1 MVGDTYPV
9 FKSFKALLVAAHF
22 QPTIFVTAV
31 SFLLA
36 RELWWEGPAYIIA
49 VGVFFGQL
57 VVGFTNDLND
67 FADDSKHNRL
77 EKPLVAGSLTET
89 VLRKA
94 IWISLAF
101 AILLNLFGPLGI
113 KGGLIYLFGIGCG
126 VTYNFYLKS
135 TPLSPLPYFL
145 AFAALPASVVVA
157 TDRTPPL
164 WLLGAGALLGVA
176 AHFANVIKDLKED
189 VESGIRGLPQIIGE
203 KNSRAVT
210 AFILILTT
218 IILTQV
224 IENILT
230 LTIGLLGSLFLLF
243 GGKRFVFPA
252 IMLVSLLNVLL
263 LIAAVSVQIGT
274 TTN

>member
-1 MVGDTYPV
+1 MSDTYLV
-9 FKSFKALLVAAHF
+9 FSTFKALLVAAHF

-67 FADDSKHNRL
+67 FADDSKHNRV
-77 EKPLVAGSLTET
+77 EKPLVAGSLSET
-89 VLRKA
+89 LLRKA
-94 IWISLAF
+94 IWISLSF
-101 AILLNLFGPLGI
+101 AIALNLFGPLGI

-145 AFAALPASVVVA
+145 AFAALPASIVVA

-164 WLLGAGALLGVA
+164 WLISAGALLGVA

-230 LTIGLLGSLFLLF
+230 LAIGLLGSLFLLF

>member
-1 MVGDTYPV
+1 MSDTYLV
-9 FKSFKALLVAAHF
+9 FSTFKALLVAAHF

-67 FADDSKHNRL
+67 FADDSKHNRV
-77 EKPLVAGSLTET
+77 EKPLVAGSLSET
-89 VLRKA
+89 LLRKA
-94 IWISLAF
+94 IWISLSF
-101 AILLNLFGPLGI
+101 AIALNLFGPLGI

-230 LTIGLLGSLFLLF
+230 LAIGLLGSLFLLF

-263 LIAAVSVQIGT
+263 LIAAVSVQIGS

>member
-1 MVGDTYPV
+1 V
-9 FKSFKALLVAAHF
+9 FTTFKALLVAAHF
-22 QPTIFVTAV
+22 QPTLFVTAV

-67 FADDSKHNRL
+67 FADDTKHHRL
-77 EKPLVAGSLTET
+77 EKPLVAGSLTQKQ
-89 VLRKA
+89 LRKGIWLALVLA
-94 IWISLAF
+94 IVI
-101 AILLNLFGPLGI
+101 NLFGPLGI

-126 VTYNFYLKS
+126 VTYNFYLKA

-145 AFAALPASVVVA
+145 AFAALPACIVVA
-157 TDRTPPL
+157 TDRTPPI
-164 WLLGAGALLGVA
+164 WLISAGALLGVA

-189 VESGIRGLPQIIGE
+189 VESGIRGLPQILGE

-230 LTIGLLGSLFLLF
+230 LAIGLVGSLFLLF

>member
-1 MVGDTYPV
+1 VSDTYLV
-9 FKSFKALLVAAHF
+9 FSTFKALLVAAHF

-67 FADDSKHNRL
+67 FADDKKHRRL
-77 EKPLVAGSLTET
+77 EKPLVAGTITEKQ
-89 VLRKA
+89 LRKGIWVALVLA
-94 IWISLAF
+94 IVI
-101 AILLNLFGPLGI
+101 NLFGPLGI

-126 VTYNFYLKS
+126 VAYNFYLKA

-145 AFAALPASVVVA
+145 AFAALPASIVVA
-157 TDRTPPL
+157 TNRTPPL
-164 WLLGAGALLGVA
+164 WLLAAGALLGVA

-203 KNSRAVT
+203 KNSRAIT

-218 IILTQV
+218 VVLTQV
-224 IENILT
+224 IENALT
-230 LTIGLLGSLFLLF
+230 LAIGLVGSLFLLF

-252 IMLVSLLNVLL
+252 IMLVSFLNVLL
-263 LIAAVSVQIGT
+263 LIAAVSVQIGS

>member
-1 MVGDTYPV
+1 LVGDTYPV

-67 FADDSKHNRL
+67 FADDSRHHRV

-89 VLRKA
+89 KLRKA
-94 IWISLAF
+94 IWVSLAF
-101 AILLNLFGPLGI
+101 AIVLNLFGPLGI

-203 KNSRAVT
+203 KNSRAIT

-230 LTIGLLGSLFLLF
+230 LAIGLLGSLFLLF

>member
-1 MVGDTYPV
+1 MSDTYLV
-9 FKSFKALLVAAHF
+9 FSTFKALLVAAHF

-67 FADDSKHNRL
+67 FADDSKHNRV
-77 EKPLVAGSLTET
+77 EKPLVAGSLTKT
-89 VLRKA
+89 LLRKA
-94 IWISLAF
+94 IWISLAL
-101 AILLNLFGPLGI
+101 AIVLNLVGPLGI

-145 AFAALPASVVVA
+145 AFAALPASIVVA

-164 WLLGAGALLGVA
+164 WLISAGALLGVA

-230 LTIGLLGSLFLLF
+230 LAIGLLGSLFLLF

-274 TTN
+274 KTN

>member
-1 MVGDTYPV
+1 MSDTYLV
-9 FKSFKALLVAAHF
+9 FSTFKALLVAAHF

-67 FADDSKHNRL
+67 FADDSKHNRV
-77 EKPLVAGSLTET
+77 EKPLVAGSLSET
-89 VLRKA
+89 LLRKA
-94 IWISLAF
+94 IWISLSF
-101 AILLNLFGPLGI
+101 AIALNLFGPLGI

-145 AFAALPASVVVA
+145 AFAALPASIVVA

-164 WLLGAGALLGVA
+164 WLISAGALLGVA

-189 VESGIRGLPQIIGE
+189 VESGIRGLPQIVGE

-230 LTIGLLGSLFLLF
+230 LAIGLLGSLFLLF

>member
-1 MVGDTYPV
+1 V
-9 FKSFKALLVAAHF
+9 FTTFKALLVAAHF
-22 QPTIFVTAV
+22 QPTLFVTAV

-67 FADDSKHNRL
+67 FADDTQHNRV

-89 VLRKA
+89 KLRKA
-94 IWISLAF
+94 IWISLGL
-101 AILLNLFGPLGI
+101 AIALNLFGPLGI

-145 AFAALPASVVVA
+145 AFAALPASIVVA

-189 VESGIRGLPQIIGE
+189 IESGIRGLPQIVGE
-203 KNSRAVT
+203 KNSRAIT
-210 AFILILTT
+210 AFILIVTT
-218 IILTQV
+218 VILTQV
-224 IENILT
+224 VENVLT
-230 LTIGLLGSLFLLF
+230 LAIGFLGSLFLLF

-263 LIAAVSVQIGT
+263 LIAAVSVQIGS

>member
-1 MVGDTYPV
+1 MSDTYLV
-9 FKSFKALLVAAHF
+9 FSTFKALLVAAHF

-67 FADDSKHNRL
+67 FADDSKHNRV
-77 EKPLVAGSLTET
+77 EKPLVAGSLSET
-89 VLRKA
+89 LLRKA
-94 IWISLAF
+94 IWISLSF
-101 AILLNLFGPLGI
+101 AIALNLFGPLGI

-145 AFAALPASVVVA
+145 AFAALPASIVVA

-164 WLLGAGALLGVA
+164 WLISAGALLGVA

-230 LTIGLLGSLFLLF
+230 LAIGLLGSLFLLF

-263 LIAAVSVQIGT
+263 LIAAVSVQIGS

>member
-1 MVGDTYPV
+1 MSDTYLV
-9 FKSFKALLVAAHF
+9 FSTFKALLVAAHF

-67 FADDSKHNRL
+67 FTDDSRHNRL

-89 VLRKA
+89 KLRKA
-94 IWISLAF
+94 IWVSLAF
-101 AILLNLFGPLGI
+101 AIVLNLFGPLGI

-224 IENILT
+224 IENFLT
-230 LTIGLLGSLFLLF
+230 LAIGLVGSLFLLF

-274 TTN
+274 KTN

>member
-1 MVGDTYPV
+1 MSDTYLV
-9 FKSFKALLVAAHF
+9 FSTFKALLVAAHF

-36 RELWWEGPAYIIA
+36 SELWWEGPAYIIA

-67 FADDSKHNRL
+67 FADDSKHNRV
-77 EKPLVAGSLTET
+77 EKPLVAGSLTKT
-89 VLRKA
+89 LLRKA
-94 IWISLAF
+94 IWISLAL
-101 AILLNLFGPLGI
+101 AIVLNLVGPLGI

-203 KNSRAVT
+203 KNSRAFT

-230 LTIGLLGSLFLLF
+230 LAIGLLGSLFLLF

-263 LIAAVSVQIGT
+263 LIAAVSVQIGS

>member
-1 MVGDTYPV
+1 LVGDTYPV

-67 FADDSKHNRL
+67 FADDSKHNRV

-101 AILLNLFGPLGI
+101 AIVLNLFGPLGI

-218 IILTQV
+218 VILTQV
-224 IENILT
+224 IENALT
-230 LTIGLLGSLFLLF
+230 LAIGLLGSLFLLF

>member
-1 MVGDTYPV
+1 V

-67 FADDSKHNRL
+67 FADDSRHHRV

-89 VLRKA
+89 KLRKA
-94 IWISLAF
+94 IWVSLAF
-101 AILLNLFGPLGI
+101 AIVLNLFGPLGI

-189 VESGIRGLPQIIGE
+189 VESGIRGLPQILGE

-230 LTIGLLGSLFLLF
+230 LAIGLLGSLFLLF

>member
-1 MVGDTYPV
+1 V
-9 FKSFKALLVAAHF
+9 FTTFKALLVAAHF

-67 FADDSKHNRL
+67 FADDTRHHRV

-89 VLRKA
+89 KLRKA
-94 IWISLAF
+94 IWISLGL
-101 AILLNLFGPLGI
+101 AIALNIFGPLGI

-145 AFAALPASVVVA
+145 AFAALPASIVVA

-189 VESGIRGLPQIIGE
+189 VESGIRGLPQIVGE
-203 KNSRAVT
+203 KNSRAIT

-218 IILTQV
+218 VILTQV
-224 IENILT
+224 IENALT
-230 LTIGLLGSLFLLF
+230 LAIGLLGSLFLLF

-263 LIAAVSVQIGT
+263 LIAAVSVQIGS

>member
-1 MVGDTYPV
+1 M
-9 FKSFKALLVAAHF
+9 FKTFKALLVAAHF

-67 FADDSKHNRL
+67 FADDTKHNRV

-89 VLRKA
+89 LLRKA

-101 AILLNLFGPLGI
+101 AVALNLFGPLGI

-126 VTYNFYLKS
+126 VTYNFYLKA

-145 AFAALPASVVVA
+145 AFAALPACIVVA
-157 TDRTPPL
+157 TDRTPPI
-164 WLLGAGALLGVA
+164 WLISAGALLGVA

-189 VESGIRGLPQIIGE
+189 VESGIRGLPQILGE

-224 IENILT
+224 IKNILT
-230 LTIGLLGSLFLLF
+230 LAIGLVGSLFLLF

>member
-1 MVGDTYPV
+1 VSDTYLV
-9 FKSFKALLVAAHF
+9 FSTFKALLVAAHF

-49 VGVFFGQL
+49 IGVFFGQL

-67 FADDSKHNRL
+67 FADDTRHHRV
-77 EKPLVAGSLTET
+77 EKPLVTGSLTET
-89 VLRKA
+89 KLRKA
-94 IWISLAF
+94 IWISLGL
-101 AILLNLFGPLGI
+101 AIALNLFGPLGI

-145 AFAALPASVVVA
+145 AFAALPASIVVA

-189 VESGIRGLPQIIGE
+189 VESGIRGLPQIVGE
-203 KNSRAVT
+203 KNSRAIT

-218 IILTQV
+218 VILTQV
-224 IENILT
+224 IENALT
-230 LTIGLLGSLFLLF
+230 LAIGLLGSLFLLF

-252 IMLVSLLNVLL
+252 IMLISLLNVLL
-263 LIAAVSVQIGT
+263 LIAAVSVQIGS

>member
-1 MVGDTYPV
+1 MSDTYLV
-9 FKSFKALLVAAHF
+9 FSTFKALLVAAHF

-36 RELWWEGPAYIIA
+36 SELWWEGPAYIIA

-67 FADDSKHNRL
+67 FADDSKHNRV
-77 EKPLVAGSLTET
+77 EKPLVAGSLTKT
-89 VLRKA
+89 LLRKA
-94 IWISLAF
+94 IWISLAL
-101 AILLNLFGPLGI
+101 AIVLNLVGPLGI

-203 KNSRAVT
+203 KNSRAFT

-230 LTIGLLGSLFLLF
+230 LAIGLLGSLFLLF

-263 LIAAVSVQIGT
+263 LIAAASVEIGSKSL
-274 TTN
+274 

>member
-67 FADDSKHNRL
+67 FADDSRHHRV

-89 VLRKA
+89 KLRKA
-94 IWISLAF
+94 IWVSLAF
-101 AILLNLFGPLGI
+101 AIVLNLFGPLGI

-145 AFAALPASVVVA
+145 AFAALPASIVVA

-189 VESGIRGLPQIIGE
+189 VESGIRGLPQILGE

>member
-1 MVGDTYPV
+1 MDDTYSV

-67 FADDSKHNRL
+67 FADDSRHHRV

-89 VLRKA
+89 KLRKA
-94 IWISLAF
+94 IWVSLAF
-101 AILLNLFGPLGI
+101 AIVLNLFGPLGI

>member
-1 MVGDTYPV
+1 MFTT
-9 FKSFKALLVAAHF
+9 FKALLVAAHF

-36 RELWWEGPAYIIA
+36 RELWWEGPAYVIA

-67 FADDSKHNRL
+67 FADDSRHHRV

-89 VLRKA
+89 KLRKA
-94 IWISLAF
+94 IWISLGF
-101 AILLNLFGPLGI
+101 AIVLNLFGPLGI

-145 AFAALPASVVVA
+145 AFAALPASIVVA

-203 KNSRAVT
+203 KNSRAIT

-218 IILTQV
+218 VILTQV
-224 IENILT
+224 IENALT
-230 LTIGLLGSLFLLF
+230 LAIGLLGSLFLLF

>member
-1 MVGDTYPV
+1 V
-9 FKSFKALLVAAHF
+9 FKTFKALLVAAHF

-67 FADDSKHNRL
+67 FADDSKHNRV

-89 VLRKA
+89 LLRKA

-101 AILLNLFGPLGI
+101 AIVLNLFGPLGI
-113 KGGLIYLFGIGCG
+113 KGGLVYLFGIGCG

-230 LTIGLLGSLFLLF
+230 LAIGLLGSLFLLF

>member
-1 MVGDTYPV
+1 MSDTYLV
-9 FKSFKALLVAAHF
+9 FSTFKALLVAAHF

-67 FADDSKHNRL
+67 FADDSKHNRV
-77 EKPLVAGSLTET
+77 EKPLVAGSLTKT
-89 VLRKA
+89 LLRKA
-94 IWISLAF
+94 IWISLAL
-101 AILLNLFGPLGI
+101 AIVLNLVGPLGI

-203 KNSRAVT
+203 KNSRAFT

-230 LTIGLLGSLFLLF
+230 LAIGLLGSLFLLF

-263 LIAAVSVQIGT
+263 LIAAVSVQIGS

>member
-1 MVGDTYPV
+1 MSDTYLV
-9 FKSFKALLVAAHF
+9 FSTFKALLVAAHF

-67 FADDSKHNRL
+67 FADDSKHNRV
-77 EKPLVAGSLTET
+77 EKPLVAGSLSET
-89 VLRKA
+89 LLRKA
-94 IWISLAF
+94 IWISLSF
-101 AILLNLFGPLGI
+101 AIALNLFGPLGI

-157 TDRTPPL
+157 TNRTPPL

-230 LTIGLLGSLFLLF
+230 LAIGLLGSLFLLF

-263 LIAAVSVQIGT
+263 LIAAVSVQIGS

>member
-1 MVGDTYPV
+1 LVGDTYPV

-67 FADDSKHNRL
+67 FADDSRHHRV

-89 VLRKA
+89 KLRKA
-94 IWISLAF
+94 IWVSLAF
-101 AILLNLFGPLGI
+101 AIVLNLFGPLGI

-145 AFAALPASVVVA
+145 AFAALPASIVVA

>member
-1 MVGDTYPV
+1 MSDTYLV
-9 FKSFKALLVAAHF
+9 FSTFKALLVAAHF

-67 FADDSKHNRL
+67 SADDSKHNRV
-77 EKPLVAGSLTET
+77 EKPLVAGSLSET
-89 VLRKA
+89 LLRKA
-94 IWISLAF
+94 IWISLSF
-101 AILLNLFGPLGI
+101 AIALNLFGPLGI

-145 AFAALPASVVVA
+145 AFAALPASIVVA

-164 WLLGAGALLGVA
+164 WLISAGALLGVA

-230 LTIGLLGSLFLLF
+230 LAIGLLGSLFLLF

-263 LIAAVSVQIGT
+263 LIAAVSVQIGS

>member
-1 MVGDTYPV
+1 V
-9 FKSFKALLVAAHF
+9 FTTFKALLVAAHF

-67 FADDSKHNRL
+67 FADDTRHNRV

-89 VLRKA
+89 KLRKA
-94 IWISLAF
+94 IWISLGL
-101 AILLNLFGPLGI
+101 AIALNLFGPLGI

-145 AFAALPASVVVA
+145 AFAALPASIVVA

-164 WLLGAGALLGVA
+164 WLLGAGSLLGVA

-189 VESGIRGLPQIIGE
+189 VESGIRGLPQIVGE
-203 KNSRAVT
+203 KNSRAIT
-210 AFILILTT
+210 AFILIVTT
-218 IILTQV
+218 VILTQV
-224 IENILT
+224 VENVLT
-230 LTIGLLGSLFLLF
+230 LAIGFLGSLFLLF

-263 LIAAVSVQIGT
+263 LIAAVSVQIGS